1 MKSPIKFI
9 TFGRFGS
16 EENWKKEREQFL
28 QYKKELINMLSGFEI
43 KEKSLEGIE
52 ETKINEMIK
61 IYIKECKSILLIPLG
76 IFMRFMGL
84 SYIALSNEERN
95 EIEEMDF
102 TYENWEKKSSNI
114 IENYLQRSKNACPSI
129 IRFCFEDI
137 CFVFHAQIVYGCEFT
152 LKNFVTF
159 IRDYFIL
166 DKTKEFLKKYRDA
179 KIYENIKKIVINLYP
194 SLKQNY
200 GINRYFEKILSYI
213 LNDTDYNYEKTKII
227 LDNFYNKRINNNIKD
242 DETIKFKDN

>member
-102 TYENWEKKSSNI
+102 TYENWKKKSKI
-114 IENYLQRSKNACPSI
+114 LYDKFLKNSLDIFPMEVK
-129 IRFCFEDI
+129 FCFEDK
-137 CFVFHAQIVYGCEFT
+137 FFPLYVIVVKEDIFK
-152 LKNFVTF
+152 KNNFITF

-166 DKTKEFLKKYRDA
+166 DDGYYIFNEFRDEKLFNDLQKKII
-179 KIYENIKKIVINLYP
+179 KIYPIIKEK
-194 SLKQNY
+194 Y
-200 GINRYFEKILSYI
+200 GTNRYIEKFFSYM
-213 LNDTDYNYEKTKII
+213 NPENKKNDYNNKYIKNI
-227 LDNFYNKRINNNIKD
+227 LDNYYKGNKNN
-242 DETIKFKDN
+242 DELEKLKED

>member
-102 TYENWEKKSSNI
+102 TYENWKKKSKI
-114 IENYLQRSKNACPSI
+114 LYDKFLKNSLDIFPMEVK
-129 IRFCFEDI
+129 FCFEDK
-137 CFVFHAQIVYGCEFT
+137 FFPLYVIVVKKDIFK
-152 LKNFVTF
+152 KNNFITF

-166 DKTKEFLKKYRDA
+166 DDGYYIFNEFRDEKLFNDLQKKII
-179 KIYENIKKIVINLYP
+179 KIYPIIKEK
-194 SLKQNY
+194 Y
-200 GINRYFEKILSYI
+200 GTNRYIEKFFSYM
-213 LNDTDYNYEKTKII
+213 NKENKKNDYNNKYIKNI
-227 LDNFYNKRINNNIKD
+227 LDNYYKGNKNNDELEKLKKD
-242 DETIKFKDN
+242 

>member
-1 MKSPIKFI
+1 MI
-9 TFGRFGS
+9 TFGRFSIDNDGIS
-16 EENWKKEREQFL
+16 D
-28 QYKKELINMLSGFEI
+28 KELFLSSLNFFVHGLTGFRYH
-43 KEKSLEGIE
+43 KTFS
-52 ETKINEMIK
+52 ETEMIE
-61 IYIKECKSILLIPLG
+61 YIKETMKNQKSSFFSKRNVECFSYFLQ
-76 IFMRFMGL
+76 MMGL
-84 SYIALSNEERN
+84 SYNTLTSKEKEE
-95 EIEEMDF
+95 ILVMDF